1 MPQRDL
7 LFSESTNKLIL
18 GSSGTFTLITIMS
31 VIHYYPDYC
40 LLAVFFYAHG
50 WSTTTGSRIIVNSKA
65 LMCPLLFPHLWPF
78 SFSNK
83 YWEKLCDNRDK
94 KKTKKKTHSLPKHT
108 HTQHGHTP
116 PRAPACAPSTTQN
129 SQDNYC
135 ESQRHPSGTVIRP
148 WDQWTF
154 ETNSRASGCYLNS
167 NQETFKMAFMKS

>member
-50 WSTTTGSRIIVNSKA
+50 WSTTTGSGIIVNSKA

-94 KKTKKKTHSLPKHT
+94 KKKKKTHSLPKHT
-108 HTQHGHTP
+108 DTDTHLPVHLHALRQLLKTLKIITVRVSGIQVEPSSGHEINGLLKQTP
-116 PRAPACAPSTTQN
+116 GPLVAT
-129 SQDNYC
+129 
-135 ESQRHPSGTVIRP
+135 
-148 WDQWTF
+148 
-154 ETNSRASGCYLNS
+154 
-167 NQETFKMAFMKS
+167 